1 MREEGNRRTHAAP
14 PAGRGPSVGSEREAG
29 SQAPIWIRLFVRLR
43 AILVSRVVALL
54 LVCVGLAAQVW
65 LLWLAGE
72 LLELV
77 LSVMELW
84 AELARLHIETLL

>member
-1 MREEGNRRTHAAP
+1 MREEGKREPIASPTGRTARH
-14 PAGRGPSVGSEREAG
+14 GVREREAG

-43 AILVSRVVALL
+43 AILVSRVVTLL
-54 LVCVGLAAQVW
+54 LVSVGLAAQVW

>member
-1 MREEGNRRTHAAP
+1 
-14 PAGRGPSVGSEREAG
+14 
-29 SQAPIWIRLFVRLR
+29 
-43 AILVSRVVALL
+43 
-54 LVCVGLAAQVW
+54 VGLAAQVW

-84 AELARLHIETLL
+84 AELARLHIETML